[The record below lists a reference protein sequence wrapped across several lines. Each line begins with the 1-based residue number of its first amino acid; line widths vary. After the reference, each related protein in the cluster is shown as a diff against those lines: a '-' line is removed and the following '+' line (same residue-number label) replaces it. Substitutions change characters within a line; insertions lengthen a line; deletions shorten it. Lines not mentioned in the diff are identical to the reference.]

1 MADPQD
7 QVSDYLAQIG
17 ATPLLTAEEE
27 TALAK
32 RMEAGAYAS
41 HLLEQGAAE
50 PGLEAVAAD
59 GRAARQHMIEA
70 VERFDH
76 TRGNRFSTVATWWI
90 RKAIQHGALTG
101 IRMPRMNSIMEWW
114 VRSCRHEHQ
123 RERHSRTV
131 MSICRH
137 RSRTRRSSITWR
149 ASRPRPPGP
158 SDGRG
163 PRDHAGMPAT

>member
-1 MADPQD
+1 MTVVADPQD

-70 VERFDH
+70 NLRLVVSIAKRYAHGCVHGSGARVWPGDR
-76 TRGNRFSTVATWWI
+76 RGVV
-90 RKAIQHGALTG
+90 K
-101 IRMPRMNSIMEWW
+101 
-114 VRSCRHEHQ
+114 
-123 RERHSRTV
+123 
-131 MSICRH
+131 
-137 RSRTRRSSITWR
+137 
-149 ASRPRPPGP
+149 
-158 SDGRG
+158 
-163 PRDHAGMPAT
+163 